1 MYADL
6 SHQTSTSFVNRLA
19 LLFWRL
25 SHAFEAEDR
34 HQLPAE
40 LSRLSDHQLRD
51 IGIDP
56 RDVRLPAQEAATR
69 LDLLQRE
76 WP

>member
-1 MYADL
+1 MFADF
-6 SHQTSTSFVNRLA
+6 SHSTSTSLTNRLA

-25 SHAFEAEDR
+25 SHALEAKDSS
-34 HQLPAE
+34 QLPAE

-51 IGIDP
+51 IGVDP
-56 RDVRLPAQEAATR
+56 RDVRLPAQEASAV
-69 LDLLQRE
+69 LELLQRE

>member
-6 SHQTSTSFVNRLA
+6 SHPTSTSLGNRLA
-19 LLFWRL
+19 LIFWRL
-25 SHAFEAEDR
+25 SHAFAAEKS

-51 IGIDP
+51 IGVDP
-56 RDVRLPAQEAATR
+56 REVRLPAEAAAAK
-69 LDLLQRE
+69 LELLQRE

>member
-1 MYADL
+1 MFADL
-6 SHQTSTSFVNRLA
+6 SHQTSTSLTNRLA

-25 SHAFEAEDR
+25 SHAFEAKDS

-40 LSRLSDHQLRD
+40 LARLSDHQLRD

-56 RDVRLPAQEAATR
+56 RDVRLPAAETATQ
-69 LDLLQRE
+69 LELLQRE

>member
-1 MYADL
+1 MFADL
-6 SHQTSTSFVNRLA
+6 SHQTSTSFANRLA

-25 SHAFEAEDR
+25 SRAFDAKDSHR
-34 HQLPAE
+34 LPAE

-51 IGIDP
+51 IGVDP
-56 RDVRLPAQEAATR
+56 RDVRPAPQEASAV
-69 LDLLQRE
+69 LELLQRE

>member
-1 MYADL
+1 MFADL
-6 SHQTSTSFVNRLA
+6 SHQTSSSLTNRLA
-19 LLFWRL
+19 LFFWRL
-25 SHAFEAEDR
+25 SHAFEAKDA

-51 IGIDP
+51 IGVDP
-56 RDVRLPAQEAATR
+56 RSVRPLPQESAAH
-69 LDLLQRE
+69 LALLQRE

>member
-1 MYADL
+1 MFADL
-6 SHQTSTSFVNRLA
+6 SHQTSTPIVNRLA
-19 LLFWRL
+19 LIFWRL
-25 SHAFEAEDR
+25 SHAFATKDA

-51 IGIDP
+51 IGVDP
-56 RDVRLPAQEAATR
+56 RSVRLPAEEAAAH
-69 LDLLQRE
+69 LALLQRE